1 MSHAPHICIVTTVH
15 DPLDTRVF
23 YREARTLAAAGYRV
37 TLLAQDARDETID
50 GVRFRPLPPRRFSL
64 PARARG
70 LWIAW
75 RAARREAADAYHLH
89 DPELTLIGLL
99 LKLEGRRVVLDVHEH
114 TPFHI
119 LEKPYIPRPLRR
131 PLAAIYDGWER
142 LAARLADRVITVGE
156 VIAARFGGRAVIVR
170 NLPDLE
176 RFEACPANP
185 ATPGPDGSLTAIYTG
200 VVERQRGLL
209 GAARAVASLPPELNL
224 RLRIVGPCPFPAFAA
239 ELIAAGQGRVRV
251 EPPVPYPA
259 IPALLAEAHIGL
271 EVALPTRL
279 NALLWPRKVFEYM
292 AAGLPVIR
300 ADYPAWDAFA
310 AEGCLAVDPADEG
323 AIRAALLT
331 LARDPDL
338 RARLGSQGRVLVQNR
353 FRWDNEARTLVEL
366 YAGLIGAPKGNVEF

>member
-1 MSHAPHICIVTTVH
+1 MPQSPHICIVTTVH

-23 YREARTLAAAGYRV
+23 YREARTLAAAGYWV
-37 TLLAQDARDETID
+37 TLLAQGARAETID
-50 GVRFRPLPPRRFSL
+50 AVRFRPLPARQFSL

-70 LWIAW
+70 VWIAW

-89 DPELTLIGLL
+89 DPELTLAGLL
-99 LKLEGRRVVLDVHEH
+99 LKLEGRRVVLDIHEH

-119 LEKPYIPRPLRR
+119 LEKPYLPRLLRR
-131 PLAAIYDGWER
+131 PLATAYDGWER

-156 VIAARFGGRAVIVR
+156 VIAVRFGSRAVIVR

-176 RFEACPANP
+176 RFAARPADP
-185 ATPGPDGSLTAIYTG
+185 ARPAPDGSLTAIYTG

-224 RLRIVGPCPFPAFAA
+224 HLRIVGPCPFPAFAD
-239 ELIAAGQGRVRV
+239 ELRAAGKGRVRV

-271 EVALPTRL
+271 EVALPTPL
-279 NALLWPRKVFEYM
+279 NTLLWPRKVFEYM

-300 ADYPAWDAFA
+300 ANYPAWDSFA
-310 AEGCLAVDPADEG
+310 AEGCLAIDPADEG
-323 AIRAALLT
+323 AIRAALLR
-331 LARDPDL
+331 LALDPDQ
-338 RARLGSQGRVLVQNR
+338 RARLGAAGRRLVQNR
-353 FRWDNEARTLVEL
+353 FRWDNEARTLL
-366 YAGLIGAPKGNVEF
+366 AMYAGLVGAPKSNVEF

>member
-1 MSHAPHICIVTTVH
+1 MPSVPHICIVTTVH
-15 DPLDTRVF
+15 DPLDTRIF
-23 YREARTLAAAGYRV
+23 YRQARTLAAAGYRV
-37 TLLAQDARDETID
+37 TLLAQGARDETID
-50 GVRFRPLPPRRFSL
+50 GVRFKPLPPRRFAV

-75 RAARREAADAYHLH
+75 RAARREDAAAYHLH
-89 DPELTLIGLL
+89 DPELTLVGLL
-99 LKLEGRRVVLDVHEH
+99 LKLEGRRVVLDIHEH

-131 PLAAIYDGWER
+131 PLAALYDGWER
-142 LAARLADRVITVGE
+142 LAARLADRVITVGD
-156 VIAARFGGRAVIVR
+156 VIAARFGPRAVIVR

-176 RFEACPANP
+176 RFTAQPADP
-185 ATPGPDGSLTAIYTG
+185 ATPGPDGMLTAIYTG

-209 GAARAVASLPPELNL
+209 GAARAIAALPPDVNL
-224 RLRIVGPCPFPAFAA
+224 RLRIVGPCPFPAFAD
-239 ELIAAGQGRVRV
+239 ELIAAGQGRVSV

-259 IPALLAEAHIGL
+259 IPGLLAAAHIGL
-271 EVALPTRL
+271 EVALPTPL

-310 AEGCLAVDPADEG
+310 AEGSLAVDPADAG
-323 AIRAALLT
+323 AIQAALLR

-338 RARLGSQGRVLVQNR
+338 RARLGAAGRELVQNR
-353 FRWDNEARTLVEL
+353 FRWDNEARTLLAMYE
-366 YAGLIGAPKGNVEF
+366 GLVGSANPQC